1 MGATVATL
9 EQLVAA
15 VPQDEQETVDVDI
28 SDVVGAEPGTI
39 VFRFGRPKVST
50 LYLAQ
55 RDAERIKLRHA
66 DWDLNL
72 CATVAFLGLCYAG
85 ERDGPPT
92 LAFEALVERN
102 MAAWIA
108 LATRAQAAIPG
119 LDLLR
124 RVTEGTAEAGESSA
138 ECEDGSFTSASA
150 TCTDTQA
157 NAPSST

>member
-1 MGATVATL
+1 MATL
-9 EQLVAA
+9 EQLVAS
-15 VPQDEQETVDVDI
+15 VPQDEQATVDVDI

-39 VFRFGRPKVST
+39 VFRFGRPSVST
-50 LYLAQ
+50 LYIAQ

-85 ERDGPPT
+85 DREGPPT
-92 LAFEALVERN
+92 LAFETLVERN

-124 RVTEGTAEAGESSA
+124 RVTEGTADAGESSA
-138 ECEDGSFTSASA
+138 ECEDGSCTSASA
-150 TCTDTQA
+150 TCTDTPA
-157 NAPSST
+157 NAAAST